1 MKPLAHFFSSLIL
14 ALSLFPILKWNA
26 LLILAGGFLIDIDHY
41 FWYVCKYRKINIFDS
56 YKFFIKPM
64 DEKNFKSVMGIIL
77 VFHTVEFLMIMLAF
91 SYLSKL
97 ALAFTI
103 GLLLHY
109 TLDLLYLY
117 FVARGFVLNHSIIY
131 WLYKEKIQKL

>member
-41 FWYVCKYRKINIFDS
+41 FWYVYKYRKINIFDS

-64 DEKNFKSVMGIIL
+64 DEKNFKSVMGILL
-77 VFHTVEFLMIMLAF
+77 VFHTIEFLMIMLVF

-97 ALAFTI
+97 AFAFTI

-109 TLDLLYLY
+109 TLDLLYLC

>member
-26 LLILAGGFLIDIDHY
+26 LLILAVGFLIDIDHY
-41 FWYVCKYRKINIFDS
+41 FWYVYKYRKINIFDS

-64 DEKNFKSVMGIIL
+64 NEKSFGSVMGILLI
-77 VFHTVEFLMIMLAF
+77 FHTVDFLMVMLAL

-109 TLDLLYLY
+109 ALDLLYLY
-117 FVARGFVLNHSIIY
+117 FVAQRFVVNHSIIY